1 MARPSRRAG
10 RLGKA
15 LRPKAHRRAALR
27 HGTRLTVGNGSSVEQ
42 LGRDRVTSSN
52 SAATRD
58 RDASGEQRRERDA
71 GHGRQLLT

>member
-1 MARPSRRAG
+1 M
-10 RLGKA
+10 
-15 LRPKAHRRAALR
+15 
-27 HGTRLTVGNGSSVEQ
+27 VGNGSSVEQ